1 MQSHRRTL
9 AFLRP
14 KARQGWYKPGQ
25 GENMTRRKSVPT
37 MQDIARAAGVSQATV
52 SLVLNSVAGVRVS
65 EQTKQRV
72 IEAAEEL
79 GYRRHSRL
87 RADAR
92 AASVIGMIIDDV
104 GASPFAVPL
113 LEGAR
118 DTAWEHQC
126 LVNTVITRNQ
136 PEVEQAAIQGMLA
149 QPVIGIVYT
158 TLLTRQAT
166 PPPIP
171 ADMPMVLLN
180 CHDPE
185 GAYASATP
193 DDVGGAYALTNALI
207 AAGHTRIG
215 HISGE
220 TWIEAGLD
228 RLQGYRQALA
238 AHGIPFDQ
246 ALVQNLGSM
255 TEVGHDGAN
264 VLLDLPNPPTAI
276 FCFNARMALAAIDAA
291 RERGLAVPEDI
302 SIVGFDNDPFVN
314 QLFPGLTTAILPHAE
329 MARWAIGHIFDMRR
343 HSRRGEVVQKK
354 VDCPLVRRKSIARP
368 RTRAEL
374 HLQQLR

>member
-1 MQSHRRTL
+1 
-9 AFLRP
+9 
-14 KARQGWYKPGQ
+14 
-25 GENMTRRKSVPT
+25 

-79 GYRRHSRL
+79 GYRRNSRL

-92 AASVIGMIIDDV
+92 ATSVIGMIIDDV

-136 PEVEQAAIQGMLA
+136 SRDGASGDPGHAGPAGDRHRLHHPAHPPGRPAADPGRHADGAA
-149 QPVIGIVYT
+149 QLPRPRG
-158 TLLTRQAT
+158 R
-166 PPPIP
+166 
-171 ADMPMVLLN
+171 
-180 CHDPE
+180 
-185 GAYASATP
+185 YASATP

-238 AHGIPFDQ
+238 AHGIPFDP

-276 FCFNARMALAAIDAA
+276 FCFNDRMALAAIDAA
-291 RERGLAVPEDI
+291 RERGLSVPEDI
-302 SIVGFDNDPFVN
+302 SIVGFDNDPFVS
-314 QLFPGLTTAILPHAE
+314 QLFPGLTTAILPHEE
-329 MARWAIGHIFDMRR
+329 MARWAVGHIFDMRR
-343 HSRRGEVVQKK
+343 HSRRGEIVQKK
-354 VDCPLVRRKSIARP
+354 IDCPLVRRKSIAKP
-368 RTRAEL
+368 RTRAD
-374 HLQQLR
+374 LQLQKSR

>member
-1 MQSHRRTL
+1 
-9 AFLRP
+9 
-14 KARQGWYKPGQ
+14 
-25 GENMTRRKSVPT
+25 

-72 IEAAEEL
+72 IETAEEL
-79 GYRRHSRL
+79 GYRRNSRL

-92 AASVIGMIIDDV
+92 ATSTIGMIIDDV

-118 DTAWEHQC
+118 DTAWEHQW

-136 PEVEQAAIQGMLA
+136 SDMEQAAIQGMLA

-158 TLLTRQAT
+158 TLLTRQVT

-180 CHDPE
+180 CHDLE
-185 GAYASATP
+185 GNYASATP
-193 DDVGGAYALTNALI
+193 DDVGGAYALTEALI
-207 AAGHTRIG
+207 AADHTRIG

-238 AHGIPFDQ
+238 AHGIPFDP

-255 TEVGHDGAN
+255 AEVGHDGAN
-264 VLLDLPNPPTAI
+264 ALLDLPDPPTAI
-276 FCFNARMALAAIDAA
+276 FCFNDRMALAAIDAA
-291 RERGLAVPEDI
+291 RERGLSVPEDI
-302 SIVGFDNDPFVN
+302 SIVGFDNDPFVS
-314 QLFPGLTTAILPHAE
+314 QLFPGLTTAILPHEE
-329 MARWAIGHIFDMRR
+329 MARWAVGHIFAMRR
-343 HSRRGEVVQKK
+343 HSRRGEIVQKK
-354 VDCPLVRRKSIARP
+354 IDCPLVRRKSIAKP
-368 RTRAEL
+368 RTRADLQL
-374 HLQQLR
+374 HKSR